1 MEQHLKKHEENA
13 LPQPSFLNK
22 FWPNSKKWNGQHT
35 LLTTTDSPSI
45 STSTTVTNLESM
57 DNILQTFGSVG
68 SAKKLGTTK
77 DQNLRVA
84 QPEIEPLHTNRK
96 PEDVVSVSLPSLYN
110 PTTITKKKKY
120 TISQIVTAISVSL
133 VSLVIGFV
141 TAYTAPAEQGLRQD
155 LRITEDQY
163 SWLSGFMPLV
173 ALVGALIGGQ
183 LIEYFGRRT
192 TIALTDVLF
201 VVSWILTA
209 YATNVNFMYAARAI
223 VGFSV
228 GIASLTLPVYLG
240 ETIQPEVRGILGL
253 LPTAFG
259 NGGIV
264 LCFSAGSYL
273 TWNELAYLGIIL
285 PIPFLLLMFF
295 IPETPRW
302 YVSKNKADNAK
313 KALQWLRGKQTN
325 IDDEFN
331 ELTKSHRESERQR
344 TNSNLKDFFQKAHI
358 KPLFIALGLM
368 VFQQLTGIN
377 AVIFYTTKIFLLAGS
392 SIPPH
397 LCTIIVGIVNF
408 VSTFIATVLID
419 KLGRKVLLYISAVSM
434 GITLAILG
442 AYFYLLHIEY
452 DTEGMGWIPLMSFV
466 VYVLGFSLG
475 FGPVP
480 WLMVGEILPS
490 KIRGSAAS
498 LATAVNWSCTFLVTK
513 TFADIISLIGLYGTF
528 WFFGTVCFTSIVFVI
543 FCVPE
548 TQGKS
553 LEDIERRFV
562 RRMSS
567 IANLKTTPSSIA

>member
-1 MEQHLKKHEENA
+1 
-13 LPQPSFLNK
+13 
-22 FWPNSKKWNGQHT
+22 
-35 LLTTTDSPSI
+35 
-45 STSTTVTNLESM
+45 M
-57 DNILQTFGSVG
+57 DDNMSQAFGSIG
-68 SAKKLGTTK
+68 SIKKFGTK

-84 QPEIEPLHTNRK
+84 QPEIEPLHTNKK
-96 PEDVVSVSLPSLYN
+96 PEDVTLQLPCLYD
-110 PTTITKKKKY
+110 PTTLKKKNY
-120 TISQIVTAISVSL
+120 TFSQIVTAISVSL

-141 TAYTAPAEQGLRQD
+141 TAYTAPAQEGLRKD
-155 LRITEDQY
+155 LDITEDQY

-192 TIALTDVLF
+192 TIALTDILF
-201 VVSWILTA
+201 VISWILTA
-209 YATNVNFMYAARAI
+209 CATNVNFMYAARAI

-273 TWNELAYLGIIL
+273 AWNELAYLGIIL

-302 YVSKNKADNAK
+302 YVSKNKTDKAK
-313 KALQWLRGKQTN
+313 NALQWLRGKQTN
-325 IDDEFN
+325 IEDELN
-331 ELTKSHRESERQR
+331 ELTKSHKESERLR
-344 TNSNLKDFFQKAHI
+344 SDSNFKHFFKKAHV
-358 KPLFIALGLM
+358 KPLMISLGLM
-368 VFQQLTGIN
+368 VFQQLSGIN
-377 AVIFYTTKIFLLAGS
+377 AVIFYTTKIFSMAGS

-408 VSTFIATVLID
+408 ISTFIATVLID
-419 KLGRKVLLYISAVSM
+419 KLGRKVLLYISGASM
-434 GITLAILG
+434 GITLTVLG
-442 AYFYLLHIEY
+442 AYFYLLHIKY
-452 DTEGMGWIPLMSFV
+452 DIEGYGWIPLMSFV
-466 VYVLGFSLG
+466 IYVLGFSLG

-498 LATAVNWSCTFLVTK
+498 LATAVNWACTFLVTK
-513 TFADIISLIGLYGTF
+513 TFSDIIKLIGLYGTF
-528 WFFGTVCFTSIVFVI
+528 WFFGIVCFISIVFVLI
-543 FCVPE
+543 WVPE

-553 LEDIERRFV
+553 LEDIEKKFV